1 MPVKGLYTG
10 AMGMM
15 VQMKNQEVI
24 ANNLANVQTPGYK
37 KEITTFKPFQKIY
50 ERRIN
55 DDGVFVTPHGTID
68 KRPYVGKVGTGVIV
82 DETYTDNTAGPLRK
96 TDNPF
101 DVAIHGEGYFCV
113 SPKSQGAPSPGV
125 KGLELGEG
133 NTAVSTES
141 GKKEVYTRCGT
152 FTLDAENFLVTLQ
165 GDYVLG
171 EDSRPIQIDKR
182 DFSLLEDG
190 RILTN
195 STDQA
200 TGWASPIE
208 SGKIKIVDF
217 DYRPGLQK
225 VGTNYLVPSSASG
238 QPKVREEGFQIMQGH
253 LEGSNVN
260 IVDEMVRMIDV
271 MRIYE
276 ANAKSIS
283 TADQTMGMIIPIGGQ

>member
-24 ANNLANVQTPGYK
+24 ANNLANVETAGYK

-50 ERRIN
+50 MSRIN
-55 DDGVFVTPHGTID
+55 DNVLTTPHGTID
-68 KRPYVGKVGTGVIV
+68 KRPYVGKVGTGVVV
-82 DETYTDNTAGPLRK
+82 DETYTDHTSGPLRK
-96 TDNPF
+96 TGNPF

-113 SPKSQGAPSPGV
+113 QPKGQGVPSAGV
-125 KGLELGEG
+125 KGLELGER

-152 FTLDAENFLVTLQ
+152 FTIDAQNFLVTLQ

-171 EDSRPIQIDKR
+171 EDGRPIQIDKR

-208 SGKIKIVDF
+208 NGKIKIVDF

-276 ANAKSIS
+276 ANSKSVQ